1 MKTQN
6 ILLSAFVFA
15 GAMTTASVAKADDSA
30 QCRVTEVLAKK
41 DGDGTVPRNL
51 KFIESELKSDAFA
64 AYKSFELLDAKDYK
78 LELNVDKKQR
88 TKSGHSLGLKL
99 LGITNDKLKV
109 NVSVFSA
116 KQKKLL
122 STAYSIENKGLVLLA
137 GYKHAEGKIIF
148 AVQCQKR

>member
-1 MKTQN
+1 MKTKN
-6 ILLSAFVFA
+6 ILLSAVAFA
-15 GAMTTASVAKADDSA
+15 GALGTASVAKADDSA
-30 QCRVTEVLAKK
+30 QCRVTQVLAKK

-51 KFIESELKSDAFA
+51 KFIESELTSDQFA

-78 LELNVDKKQR
+78 LDLNVDKKQR
-88 TKSGHSLGLKL
+88 MKTGHSLGLKL
-99 LGITNDKLKV
+99 LGVTGSKLKV

-116 KQKKLL
+116 KQKQLL

-137 GYKHAEGKIIF
+137 GYKHADGKLIF